1 MCFYEGEKLE
11 RYDDDFLNAFRP
23 KMLFIVRDISIVILD
38 NNKTFFVDP
47 LDVNINWQWRW
58 AIWYQSSIVDYKNF
72 LVSHE
77 FKIFFTIL

>member
-47 LDVNINWQWRW
+47 LDVNIN
-58 AIWYQSSIVDYKNF
+58 
-72 LVSHE
+72 
-77 FKIFFTIL
+77 